1 MAICHN
7 KVMTKICLIALF
19 CLLVSCGQKTSE
31 SEKTLQANLAQTI
44 NIYPIIPQVSI
55 VPYPLATSFERMM
68 PTSVR
73 PTTLQPSTTVSTYS
87 ILGSQQAISKTEDG
101 DLIAINE
108 RGDYV
113 FKRVIVPETSNNDY
127 QDFIVFYVNVQ
138 KDKGG
143 TPIPRYSPIG
153 VSLLRNAGGIYQE
166 MWTIS
171 TEIENPENSI
181 CFNFSSSM
189 CSWIHPTTDVAD
201 ITGDGKS
208 EIIMSGCSGFGNRCN
223 YKFIVLALDGN
234 IEFQFTGYRFAGA
247 SYIATEQTIVTLTG
261 QNIDGYLSLAE
272 QKPENWQLDIYKW
285 NGQEFEITRTRTE
298 PNNGFEWPSL
308 QY

>member
-1 MAICHN
+1 MVICHTMV
-7 KVMTKICLIALF
+7 KTRKSLIVLF
-19 CLLVSCGQKTSE
+19 CFLVACGQRTSE
-31 SEKTLQANLAQTI
+31 SEITLLANFTQTI
-44 NIYPIIPQVSI
+44 DPNPVTPQISI
-55 VPYPLATSFERMM
+55 APYPLDTSSERFT
-68 PTSVR
+68 PTSER
-73 PTTLQPSTTVSTYS
+73 HTTLLPSQTVSPYI
-87 ILGSQQAISKTEDG
+87 ILGSQPFISGMEDG
-101 DLIAINE
+101 DIKAIYE
-108 RGDYV
+108 RGDRI
-113 FKRVIVPETSNNDY
+113 FKVVNVPETAKNPYPDLV
-127 QDFIVFYVNVQ
+127 VFYVDVH

-181 CFNFSSSM
+181 CFNFLSSI

-208 EIIMSGCSGFGNRCN
+208 EIIMSGCSGFGNRCY

-272 QKPENWQLDIYKW
+272 QKPENWHLDFYKW
-285 NGQEFEITRTRTE
+285 NGLEFEITGTRTE
-298 PNNGFEWPSL
+298 PNNGFEWPSG

>member
-1 MAICHN
+1 MVICHN
-7 KVMTKICLIALF
+7 MIKTRKSLMVLF
-19 CLLVSCGQKTSE
+19 CFLVACGQRTSE
-31 SEKTLQANLAQTI
+31 SEITLPANFTQTI
-44 NIYPIIPQVSI
+44 DPNPVTPQISI
-55 VPYPLATSFERMM
+55 VPYPLATNFERLM
-68 PTSVR
+68 PTSVTT
-73 PTTLQPSTTVSTYS
+73 TTLLPSQTVSPYT
-87 ILGSQQAISKTEDG
+87 ILGSQPFILGMEDG
-101 DLIAINE
+101 DFI
-108 RGDYV
+108 
-113 FKRVIVPETSNNDY
+113 FKVVNVPETAKKRYPDL
-127 QDFIVFYVNVQ
+127 VAFYVDIQ
-138 KDKGG
+138 KDKGN

-181 CFNFSSSM
+181 CLNFSSSM

-208 EIIMSGCSGFGNRCN
+208 EIIMSGCSGFGNRCY

-285 NGQEFEITRTRTE
+285 NGQEFENMETRTE
-298 PNNGFEWPSL
+298 PNNGIEWPSV